1 MMRTF
6 LKITLIGLVAAGFVC
21 SANAQEKAKSKP
33 AILKTVVSEEV
44 RSSPAYAELLL
55 KRTELES
62 EVESLLLDHTESFPK
77 VVEDRYHLA
86 MIDILIRRVAAVKA
100 PDAGKLSLALGKLMT
115 RQAELETDL
124 WGLKL
129 VYTESNNEVKR
140 AAKKL
145 AIYDAAIKDILGF

>member
-1 MMRTF
+1 MMRNFFKTIF
-6 LKITLIGLVAAGFVC
+6 IALLVSGFVC
-21 SANAQEKAKSKP
+21 AAGAQDKAKKP
-33 AILKTVVSEEV
+33 AIPKTVVSEEV

-62 EVESLLLDHTESFPK
+62 EIESLLLDHTESFPK

-86 MIDILIRRVAAVKA
+86 MIDILVRRVAAVKA
-100 PDAGKLSLALGKLMT
+100 PDTGKLTLALGKLMI

-129 VYTESNNEVKR
+129 VYTESNSEVKR
-140 AAKKL
+140 ATKKL